1 MKYYV
6 SPELKITELMVCDV
20 LTGSGQLDNGG
31 VENPEQMGRFGSL
44 NLF

>member
-6 SPELKITELMVCDV
+6 SPELNVTELTVCDV

-31 VENPEQMGRFGSL
+31 VEHHEQMGKFGQL